1 MLTRK
6 LFLSWRQKVVGK
18 WNIPDSEN
26 SIHKGPES
34 GRTGMLMELK
44 ERQYDDNHISSEG
57 EQEHSGSQDHMYLNQ

>member
-1 MLTRK
+1 M
-6 LFLSWRQKVVGK
+6 GK

-26 SIHKGPES
+26 SIHKDPES

>member
-1 MLTRK
+1 M
-6 LFLSWRQKVVGK
+6 GK

-34 GRTGMLMELK
+34 GATGMLMELM
-44 ERQYDDNHISSEG
+44 ESQNDDNQNSSEG